1 MKVARDI
8 MTTEVTTIDITATFE
23 EVLNLMKSKKVGNIP
38 VMDNEKLIGI
48 ITRDSMLEHNE
59 KAPNPPALFFWD
71 IMVSF
76 AGTQS
81 FKKKLDHVFSY
92 KLEDFYSEHYL
103 LVDEEATVDDIVT
116 EMLEKKYSCALVGSE
131 DSLVG
136 IITKSDLIEKSF

>member
-1 MKVARDI
+1 MKVAKDI
-8 MTTEVTTIDITATFE
+8 MSSGVVTIDVTATFE
-23 EVLNLMKSKKVGNIP
+23 EVLTLMKTRKIGNIP
-38 VMDNEKLIGI
+38 VMDNEILIGI

-59 KAPNPPALFFWD
+59 TAPNPPAIFFWD

-76 AGTQS
+76 AGTQN

-103 LVDEEATVDDIVT
+103 LVDENASVEKIVT
-116 EMLEKKYSCALVGSE
+116 EMLENKYSCALVGSE
-131 DSLVG
+131 DLLIG